1 MTDQLVVDALRHTYG
16 SGSTAVEVLRGVS
29 FTIDRGEVVGLVG
42 PSGSGKTTL
51 LNCIAGLDSP
61 TSGSVSVFGTTVG
74 ALDDEEAVS
83 WRRSSVAIV
92 FQAPG
97 LLGHLS
103 ARENIDMTLRAR
115 GVGRADREA
124 RVLETLRGLRLVE
137 HSDHRPAELSGGQQ
151 QRVSLAR
158 AIAAQPDLMI
168 ADEPTGQLDSDTA
181 VLALEYLRAVA
192 AEHRTTVLIATHD
205 PTVLDFVDRVV
216 HLRAGTVEE
225 PS

>member
-1 MTDQLVVDALRHTYG
+1 MTDQLIVEELRHTYG
-16 SGSTAVEVLRGVS
+16 AGATAVEVLRGVS
-29 FTIDRGEVVGLVG
+29 FTVDRGEIVGLVG

-61 TSGSVSVFGTTVG
+61 TSGTVSAFGTTVD
-74 ALDDEEAVS
+74 ALDDEEVVS

-92 FQAPG
+92 FQAAG

-103 ARENIDMTLRAR
+103 ARENIDMALRAR
-115 GVGRADREA
+115 GVGRADRKA

-192 AEHRTTVLIATHD
+192 ADHRMTVLIATHD
-205 PTVLDFVDRVV
+205 PTVLDYVDRVV
-216 HLRAGTVEE
+216 HLRAGIVEE
-225 PS
+225 SP